1 MKLDKKQIKTILLLI
16 TFAVVLFVVLQNFK
30 TVLDIILFILA
41 LFMPFILGICIAFV
55 LNVLLKLIE
64 EKWFAKLN
72 KRNNKVWNKIKKP
85 ICLILTL
92 LIVFG
97 FLVFLLFLIIPELK
111 NAVTIFIDNIPI
123 YQEKLLD
130 LANKLNL
137 SSDTIESIK
146 NGWNNLWESLFG
158 YFKNNSKDFAL
169 MTLGVTT
176 SIVSGVANFVL
187 GIVFA
192 IYMLIDKEK
201 LLFQTKKVLYAFIS
215 QKKMDKVLEVGSVS
229 NRVFSKF
236 ITGQFT
242 EAVIIGVLCFI
253 GMLILGLPYAS
264 TISVLVGFTALIPV
278 FGAFIGT
285 AIGAI
290 LIFVVDPLGALIFII
305 YIIILQQLEGNLI
318 YPKVVG
324 TSVGLPGIW
333 VMLAVIIGG
342 ALYGIVGMLISVPIC
357 SIIYVL
363 LAKTVNKKLAKSKIN
378 L

>member
-72 KRNNKVWNKIKKP
+72 KRNNKVWNKIKRP

>member
-72 KRNNKVWNKIKKP
+72 KRNNKVWNKIKRP

-111 NAVTIFIDNIPI
+111 NSVTIFLDNIPI

-201 LLFQTKKVLYAFIS
+201 LLFQTKKVLYAFIP

>member
-1 MKLDKKQIKTILLLI
+1 MLNSKKQIKTVLLLI
-16 TFAVVLFVVLQNFK
+16 TFAILLLVSLQNLK
-30 TVLDIILFILA
+30 IILDIILFMLA

-64 EKWFAKLN
+64 EKVFAKLN
-72 KRNNKVWNKIKKP
+72 KKKSKIWNKLKRP
-85 ICLILTL
+85 VSLVLTL

-97 FLVFLLFLIIPELK
+97 FLIFLLFLIIPELK

-123 YQEKLLD
+123 YQEKIVD
-130 LANKLNL
+130 LANKFNL
-137 SSDTIESIK
+137 PADTIQTIK
-146 NGWNNLWESLFG
+146 EGWNNFWDSILGF
-158 YFKNNSKDFAL
+158 FKNNSKDFIEV
-169 MTLGVTT
+169 TLGVTT
-176 SIVSGVANFVL
+176 SIISGVANFIL

-192 IYMLIDKEK
+192 IYILADKEK
-201 LLFQTKKVLYAFIS
+201 LIRQTKKVLYAFTPE
-215 QKKMDKVLEVGSVS
+215 KKIKKVLEIGTVS

-242 EAVIIGVLCFI
+242 EAVIIGILCFI

-305 YIIILQQLEGNLI
+305 YIIILQQLEGNII

-333 VMLAVIIGG
+333 VMLSVIIGG
-342 ALYGIVGMLISVPIC
+342 SLYGVVGMLISVPIC
-357 SIIYVL
+357 SVLYVL
-363 LAKTVNKKLAKSKIN
+363 LSKSVNSRLAKNKIK

>member
-72 KRNNKVWNKIKKP
+72 KRNNKVWNKIKRP

-201 LLFQTKKVLYAFIS
+201 LLFQTKKVLYAFIP
-215 QKKMDKVLEVGSVS
+215 QKKTDKVLEVGSVS

>member
-1 MKLDKKQIKTILLLI
+1 MKLDKKQIKTILFFI
-16 TFAVVLFVVLQNFK
+16 TFAIVLLVLLQNFK
-30 TVLDIILFILA
+30 IILDVIIFIIS
-41 LFMPFILGICIAFV
+41 LFMPFILGICIAYV

-64 EKWFAKLN
+64 EKWFAKIN
-72 KRNNKVWNKIKKP
+72 KKNNKTWNKMKRAVS
-85 ICLILTL
+85 LFLTL

-97 FLVFLLFLIIPELK
+97 ILIFLLLLIIPELK
-111 NAVTIFIDNIPI
+111 NAITIFIDNIPI
-123 YQEKLLD
+123 YQEKIID

-137 SSDTIESIK
+137 PAETIQSIK
-146 NGWNNLWESLFG
+146 NNWNNLFDNIINL
-158 YFKNNSKDFAL
+158 FKNNSKDFAL

-176 SIVSGVANFVL
+176 SIISGVSTFVL
-187 GIVFA
+187 GLVFA
-192 IYMLIDKEK
+192 IYMLASKEK
-201 LLFQTKKVLYAFIS
+201 LIHQTKKVLYAFIS
-215 QKKMDKVLEVGSVS
+215 SKKMKKLLEIGNIS
-229 NRVFSKF
+229 NDVFSKF
-236 ITGQFT
+236 IIGQFT

-253 GMLILGLPYAS
+253 GMIILGLPYAS

-290 LIFVVDPLGALIFII
+290 LIFVVDPVGALIFII

-324 TSVGLPGIW
+324 SKVGLPGIW
-333 VMLAVIIGG
+333 VMLAVLLGG
-342 ALYGIVGMLISVPIC
+342 ALNGIIGMLISVPIC

-363 LAKTVNKKLAKSKIN
+363 LTKTVNLKLMKNKIE

>member
-1 MKLDKKQIKTILLLI
+1 
-16 TFAVVLFVVLQNFK
+16 
-30 TVLDIILFILA
+30 
-41 LFMPFILGICIAFV
+41 
-55 LNVLLKLIE
+55 
-64 EKWFAKLN
+64 
-72 KRNNKVWNKIKKP
+72 
-85 ICLILTL
+85 
-92 LIVFG
+92 
-97 FLVFLLFLIIPELK
+97 
-111 NAVTIFIDNIPI
+111 
-123 YQEKLLD
+123 
-130 LANKLNL
+130 
-137 SSDTIESIK
+137 
-146 NGWNNLWESLFG
+146 
-158 YFKNNSKDFAL
+158 
-169 MTLGVTT
+169 
-176 SIVSGVANFVL
+176 
-187 GIVFA
+187 
-192 IYMLIDKEK
+192 
-201 LLFQTKKVLYAFIS
+201 
-215 QKKMDKVLEVGSVS
+215 
-229 NRVFSKF
+229 
-236 ITGQFT
+236 
-242 EAVIIGVLCFI
+242 
-253 GMLILGLPYAS
+253 MLILGLPYAS